1 MWALNFSERGRGFES
16 LNAPMQLMLYYE
28 HQNALI
34 FLVLDTRGWK
44 LPAKC
49 LVTQS
54 VKIKY
59 PPLAAGIVLSS
70 VSGGGLFFTNEICH
84 QSFSICCTPVYVTSA
99 TRAFL
104 TEAVFH

>member
-1 MWALNFSERGRGFES
+1 
-16 LNAPMQLMLYYE
+16 MQLIPYYE
-28 HQNALI
+28 HQNVVI

-54 VKIKY
+54 VKIKC

-70 VSGGGLFFTNEICH
+70 VSGGGRLFFSNEICH
-84 QSFSICCTPVYVTSA
+84 QSFSICCTPVYVTLA

-104 TEAVFH
+104 TELGSP

>member
-1 MWALNFSERGRGFES
+1 
-16 LNAPMQLMLYYE
+16 MQLISYYE
-28 HQNALI
+28 HQNVVI

-70 VSGGGLFFTNEICH
+70 VSGGVGGGGLFFTNEICH

-104 TEAVFH
+104 TEAVSH